1 MWNLTG
7 PKCKENAVSV
17 IPVADHAPLPW
28 CCFSVYSLMPLHL
41 FDSVI
46 GFNV

>member
-1 MWNLTG
+1 MGQFCDVEFDHMWNLTG

-28 CCFSVYSLMPLHL
+28 CCFSVYSLMP
-41 FDSVI
+41 
-46 GFNV
+46 

>member
-1 MWNLTG
+1 MMLSLTIMWNLTG

-28 CCFSVYSLMPLHL
+28 CCFSVYSLMP
-41 FDSVI
+41 
-46 GFNV
+46 